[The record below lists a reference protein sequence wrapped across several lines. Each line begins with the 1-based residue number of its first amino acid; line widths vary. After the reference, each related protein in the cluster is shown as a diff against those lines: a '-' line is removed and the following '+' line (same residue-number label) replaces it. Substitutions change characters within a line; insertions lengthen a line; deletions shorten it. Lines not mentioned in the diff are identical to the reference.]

1 MKNIN
6 QYRNRF
12 YNLMESTM
20 GDVKPL
26 INEDEMA
33 GWSAV
38 KKSLMGTSPKVINFN
53 YNGKPITSL
62 NWGSHKSP
70 GFKWGLSLSSDSGI
84 KFQTD
89 IESNTKIFSDKV
101 KQAGLPFN
109 KSSFFND
116 ESKRWSTRIDL
127 DYSDPQKIITLIK
140 DIINSM
146 VNK

>member
-1 MKNIN
+1 MKDIE
-6 QYRNRF
+6 QYKKRF

-20 GDVKPL
+20 GDAKPL

-62 NWGSHKSP
+62 NWGSHKGP

-84 KFQTD
+84 AFQTD
-89 IESNTKIFSDKV
+89 IESNSKIFSDKV
-101 KQAGLPFN
+101 KQAGLSLN
-109 KSSFFND
+109 EGLFFND
-116 ESKRWSTRIDL
+116 LSKRWSTQIDL
-127 DYSDPQKIITLIK
+127 DYSDPQKIITLIQ
-140 DIINSM
+140 DIIKSM